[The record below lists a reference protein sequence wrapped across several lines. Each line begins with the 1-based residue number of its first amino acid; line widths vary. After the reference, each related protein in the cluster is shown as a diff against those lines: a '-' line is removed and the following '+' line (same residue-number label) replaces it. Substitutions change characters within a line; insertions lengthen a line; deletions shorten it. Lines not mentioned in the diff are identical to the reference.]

1 MDEQSIYGVNPNLY
15 ESYEIDGQVGGTANL
30 YVGTVNPGT
39 EMPQRAFFR
48 YVGNQKFQAVEVV
61 DQGMPH
67 YSVYQDTLYYFRDY
81 SNLIHAISGVKND
94 KLQQP
99 VTIVPE
105 FGDDRYDFESL
116 LTIQDDWIYIK
127 AKKWGI
133 NEAGY
138 ESFLP
143 GYYIAIHVNGIDW
156 KEVSE
161 ADLPVVE

>member
-1 MDEQSIYGVNPNLY
+1 MVGV
-15 ESYEIDGQVGGTANL
+15 SMVVIDL
-30 YVGTVNPGT
+30 PGKC
-39 EMPQRAFFR
+39 F
-48 YVGNQKFQAVEVV
+48 
-61 DQGMPH
+61 
-67 YSVYQDTLYYFRDY
+67 
-81 SNLIHAISGVKND
+81 AI
-94 KLQQP
+94 
-99 VTIVPE
+99 TIVPE
-105 FGDDRYDFESL
+105 FGDDRYDFQSL

-143 GYYIAIHVNGIDW
+143 GYYVAIHVNGIDW